1 MFVVVTPGADA
12 KAIMLAADAS
22 KKRWHFSATSLPPKG
37 HWQGLNLSLP
47 YRSEGG
53 PGGDSRACLPASPF
67 GANQQTMLSGCRFF
81 TSPGDAGL

>member
-22 KKRWHFSATSLPPKG
+22 KKDGTLVLFPLPPKG
-37 HWQGLNLSLP
+37 HWQDRGLRLR
-47 YRSEGG
+47 YRVKGVQKES
-53 PGGDSRACLPASPF
+53 PVLVLPASPF
-67 GANQQTMLSGCRFF
+67 GANQQTMLSGYRFF